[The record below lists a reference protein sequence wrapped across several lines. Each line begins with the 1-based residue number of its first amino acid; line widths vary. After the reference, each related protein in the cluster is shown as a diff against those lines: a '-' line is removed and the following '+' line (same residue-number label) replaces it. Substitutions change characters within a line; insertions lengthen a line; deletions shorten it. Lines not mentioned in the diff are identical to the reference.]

1 MPQLELDGL
10 TRRYGSLTALDHLSF
25 SVAPGKVTG
34 FLGPNGAGKTTTM
47 RAVFGLTALDAGSIR
62 WNGAPVR
69 QAERRRFG
77 YMPEERGLYPGMRVG
92 EQVEYFGRLHQMGPA
107 AATAGTSAWLERLG
121 VADRAG
127 DKVESLSQ
135 GNQQRVQLATALV
148 HDPDLLILD
157 EPLSGLDPVAI
168 DAVSEVLTSQ
178 ARSGRCVLL
187 SSHQLDL
194 VENLCQSV
202 VIIDHG
208 RLVVAGEVDDLTT
221 RGRRRLVVRVTG
233 DRDGDW
239 ARTLPG
245 VTVSELDAG
254 AVRLVLD
261 AAADPQLV
269 LKAAM
274 AAGPVTEFVVR
285 RRTLSEVFR
294 EEVSGRSAE
303 RPPARPQPLRAA
315 RSRSQEAR
323 AGDTA

>member
-25 SVAPGKVTG
+25 SVGPGKVTG

-47 RAVFGLTALDAGSIR
+47 RAVFGLTALDAGTIR
-62 WNGAPVR
+62 WNGAPVGQPQR
-69 QAERRRFG
+69 SRFG

-92 EQVEYFGRLHQMGPA
+92 EQVEYFGRLHKMGPA
-107 AATAGTSAWLERLG
+107 AATAGTAAWLERLG
-121 VADRAG
+121 VADRAD
-127 DKVESLSQ
+127 DKVETLSQ

-157 EPLSGLDPVAI
+157 EPLSGLDPVGI
-168 DAVSEVLTSQ
+168 DAVAAVLAGQ
-178 ARSGRCVLL
+178 ARSGKCVLL

-194 VENLCQSV
+194 VENLCETV

-208 RLVVAGEVDDLTT
+208 RVVVAGEVDDLTT

-239 ARTLPG
+239 ARALPG
-245 VTVSELDAG
+245 VTLSEVDAG

-261 AAADPQLV
+261 AAADPQFV
-269 LKAAM
+269 LRAAM
-274 AAGPVTEFVVR
+274 AAGPVTEFAVR

-294 EEVSGRSAE
+294 EEVSGPS
-303 RPPARPQPLRAA
+303 PARPRTAA
-315 RSRSQEAR
+315 RPPRADRSPVREAG
-323 AGDTA
+323 A

>member
-1 MPQLELDGL
+1 MSQLELDGL

-25 SVAPGKVTG
+25 SVSPGKVTG

-47 RAVFGLTALDAGSIR
+47 RAVFGLTALDAGTIR
-62 WNGAPVR
+62 WNGAPVN
-69 QAERRRFG
+69 QAQRRRFG
-77 YMPEERGLYPGMRVG
+77 YMPEERGLYPGMRIG
-92 EQVEYFGRLHQMGPA
+92 EQVEYFGRLHKMDPA
-107 AATAGTSAWLERLG
+107 AAAAGTAAWLERLG
-121 VADRAG
+121 IADRAG

-157 EPLSGLDPVAI
+157 EPLSGLDPAGI
-168 DAVSEVLTSQ
+168 DAVAEVLTSQ
-178 ARSGRCVLL
+178 ARAGKCVLL

-194 VENLCQSV
+194 LENLCQSV

-208 RLVVAGEVDDLTT
+208 HLVAAGEVDDLTT

-233 DRDGDW
+233 DRDGAW
-239 ARTLPG
+239 ARALPG
-245 VTVSELDAG
+245 VTLSELDAG

-261 AAADPQLV
+261 KAADPQLV

-274 AAGPVTEFVVR
+274 AAGPVTEFAIR

-294 EEVSGRSAE
+294 EEVSERSGPPPRSAP
-303 RPPARPQPLRAA
+303 RPPRAE
-315 RSRSQEAR
+315 RSLAQEAG
-323 AGDTA
+323 A

>member
-25 SVAPGKVTG
+25 SVGPGKVTG

-47 RAVFGLTALDAGSIR
+47 RAVFGLTALDAGTIR

-92 EQVEYFGRLHQMGPA
+92 EQVEYFGRLHKMGPA
-107 AATAGTSAWLERLG
+107 AATAGAAAWLERLG

-178 ARSGRCVLL
+178 ARSGKCVLL

-194 VENLCQSV
+194 VENLCKSV

-221 RGRRRLVVRVTG
+221 RGRRRLVVRVAG
-233 DRDGDW
+233 DRDGGW

-245 VTVSELDAG
+245 VTVSELAAG

-261 AAADPQLV
+261 ATADPQLV

-274 AAGPVTEFVVR
+274 AAGPVTEFAVR

-294 EEVSGRSAE
+294 EEVSARSGP
-303 RPPARPQPLRAA
+303 RPRSGPQALRAEQ
-315 RSRSQEAR
+315 SRVQEAG
-323 AGDTA
+323 A

>member
-25 SVAPGKVTG
+25 SVGPGKVTG

-47 RAVFGLTALDAGSIR
+47 RAVFGLTALDAGTIR

-92 EQVEYFGRLHQMGPA
+92 EQVEYFGRLHKMDPA
-107 AATAGTSAWLERLG
+107 AAAAGTAAWLERLG

-178 ARSGRCVLL
+178 ARSGKCVLL

-208 RLVVAGEVDDLTT
+208 RLVVEGEVDDLTT

-233 DRDGDW
+233 DRDGGW

-261 AAADPQLV
+261 ATADPQLV

-274 AAGPVTEFVVR
+274 AAGPVTEFAVR

-294 EEVSGRSAE
+294 EEVSSRSE
-303 RPPARPQPLRAA
+303 TPPPTGPRPLRAE
-315 RSRSQEAR
+315 RSRAQEAG
-323 AGDTA
+323 A